1 MGLFPI
7 TRGSVFA
14 GCQSLAAERE
24 VSEHA
29 PESGR
34 IHYLL
39 MNTRA
44 CTHTHTHQLSTPSAR
59 CSLKASGFWCV
70 CVCVCVCV
78 CARVCVCVCV
88 REREKRVSEKESA
101 MFQ

>member
-44 CTHTHTHQLSTPSAR
+44 CTHTHTPALHTLCPVLSEGQWV
-59 CSLKASGFWCV
+59 LV

-78 CARVCVCVCV
+78 CAFVCVCV